1 MAGTVYK
8 IVAQPGQSVAEGET
22 ILILEAMKMEMT
34 VGAPF
39 SGTVHELLV
48 KPGDQVTAG
57 QLLATLS

>member
-1 MAGTVYK
+1 MF
-8 IVAQPGQSVAEGET
+8 IRDMT
-22 ILILEAMKMEMT
+22 ILILEAMKMVLS
-34 VGAPF
+34 VGGPF